1 MPRKPRVGHHTTHK
15 PRSAWFAES
24 SAFPLR
30 DADPSQ
36 VEMRM
41 FLDPARPPQTW
52 EPMGPVNFAGRVT
65 SLALHPAT
73 GILFAGTAAG
83 GVWRSRDLGKTWL
96 PPSNVLLPPL
106 GAFDD
111 PRLGKIKSWPTC
123 NIGAL
128 AIDPHNP
135 EHIFAATGE
144 ANGSADSYPGC
155 GIFESLDSG
164 ETWRALALSEKTGLP
179 RRIAAIAVDPANPHH
194 IRVCGI
200 THFEAESGGLF
211 FSMNG
216 GVTWS
221 AENFFNKPYYCY
233 AMVFCADRQMITT
246 IHARGIENGL
256 WSSIGGGGWMQMGLG
271 FDPITGKPLPPDP
284 NPLPEPIHWGRTS
297 LAVVPSQPRTVY
309 AFAADRH
316 SNVLGVFRTDD
327 RGAHWRN
334 LAGKH
339 FGGEQQC
346 SYTNCIAVH
355 PEDPEFVVAGGLDVH
370 VSTNGGRTWLH
381 ATDDS
386 ADPGTAS
393 YVHGDHHA
401 LLVLKDG
408 TIVAGGD
415 GGVYVSFNRGRSWRA
430 RILGMQTAM
439 FYAMDVAPT
448 NSNCMGGGCQD
459 LGTLAR
465 DDRDQPGHFRKV
477 IDGDGAWFLYDSEE
491 SENIFGGYHNAH
503 IFRHRKGHGDRWVD
517 VSPNIKAEERQ
528 LRPIAVMAMDPIRG
542 KGRRCK
548 YVYLGTD
555 RLWRTTDWGKTWKP
569 ISPVFDET
577 AISAIAIGPDD
588 PDFIMVG
595 TTKGSIFRTKTGGEP
610 WSENF
615 SGCEIPMRQIS
626 SISIFHL
633 PGAERELGQIRLN
646 LRALCTVAGTGLGPV
661 PIPKL
666 FQPQQGDAPLAR
678 GYSHIFATVG
688 QGGIGWKDADGGKL
702 PDLPYKCCAFETNP
716 PYRLFVGGDFGVFMG
731 SSDGFKE
738 LEKRLNTTN
747 VDVTDAFRWQEI
759 SGNLPNVIISDLV
772 YHQKEQALYASTYGR
787 GIWRLKLAN
796 ARF

>member
-1 MPRKPRVGHHTTHK
+1 MAKKPRVGHHTTHK
-15 PRSAWFAES
+15 PRSAWFEAS
-24 SAFPLR
+24 AAFPLR

-41 FLDPARPPQTW
+41 FLDPARDPQTW

-65 SLALHPAT
+65 SLVIHPKT
-73 GILFAGTAAG
+73 GMLFAGTAAG

-96 PPSNVLLPPL
+96 PPTNALLPPI
-106 GAFDD
+106 AAVDD
-111 PRLGKIKSWPTC
+111 PRVGKIKSWPTS

-135 EHIFAATGE
+135 DHIFAATGE

-155 GIFESLDSG
+155 GIFESMDSG
-164 ETWRALALSEKTGLP
+164 ESWHALAFSEKTGLP
-179 RRIAAIAVDPANPHH
+179 RRIAAIVVDPANPEH

-200 THFEAESGGLF
+200 THFEAEAGGLF
-211 FSMNG
+211 FSRNG
-216 GVTWS
+216 GITWG

-233 AMVFCADRQMITT
+233 SMVFCANGQMITS

-256 WSSIGGGGWMQMGLG
+256 WSTLLGGSWMQVTGGL
-271 FDPITGKPLPPDP
+271 DPFTGKVVPPDPKPLP
-284 NPLPEPIHWGRTS
+284 EAIHWGRTS
-297 LAVVPSQPRTVY
+297 LAVVPSHPDTVY

-316 SNVLGVFRTDD
+316 GAVLGIFRTDD
-327 RGAHWRN
+327 HGAHWRN
-334 LAGKH
+334 LAGDH

-355 PEDPEFVVAGGLDVH
+355 PEDPDYVVVGGLDIH
-370 VSTNGGRTWLH
+370 VSTNGGRSWRH

-386 ADPGTAS
+386 ADPAEPG

-408 TIVAGGD
+408 TIIAGGD
-415 GGVYVSFNRGRSWRA
+415 SGVYVSTNRGRSWKARA
-430 RILGMQTAM
+430 LGMQTAM

-448 NSNCMGGGCQD
+448 NANCMGGGCQD

-465 DDRDQPGHFRKV
+465 DDRDKPGYFRKV
-477 IDGDGAWFLYDSEE
+477 IDGDGAWFLYDPEE

-503 IFRHRKGHGDRWVD
+503 IFRHLKGHRDRWVD
-517 VSPNIKAEERQ
+517 VSPNIEAAERQ
-528 LRPIAVMAMDPIRG
+528 LRPIAVMAMDPILG
-542 KGRRCK
+542 KGRRVKC
-548 YVYLGTD
+548 VYLGTN
-555 RLWRTTDWGKTWKP
+555 RLWRTMDLGKTWKP

-595 TTKGSIFRTKTGGEP
+595 TTKGGIYRTKTGGDP

-626 SISIFHL
+626 SIEISCT
-633 PGAERELGQIRLN
+633 PGPVREVGQIRIDLHC
-646 LRALCTVAGTGLGPV
+646 LCTVAGTGLGVVPV
-661 PIPKL
+661 PKL
-666 FQPQQGDAPLAR
+666 FQRQSGDEALQR
-678 GYSHIFATVG
+678 GYSHVFASLG
-688 QGGIGWKDADGGKL
+688 HGGIGWKDAEGGSL
-702 PDLPYKCCAFETNP
+702 PDLPYKCCTFETNP
-716 PYRLFVGGDFGVFMG
+716 PYRVFVAGDFGVFMG
-731 SSDGFKE
+731 LSAGFAELAKHLNVVNVNVSDSFCWK
-738 LEKRLNTTN
+738 
-747 VDVTDAFRWQEI
+747 DI
-759 SGNLPNVIISDLV
+759 SGNLPNVIVSDLV
-772 YHQKEQALYASTYGR
+772 YHHKEHALYASTYGR
-787 GIWRLKLAN
+787 GIWRLKLGG
-796 ARF
+796 ARI